1 MVVIADTTPVNYLVL
16 IRHQDLLPRLF
27 GWLLI
32 PPAVLRDLRAGATP
46 QAVWEWMPKSS

>member
-27 GWLLI
+27 GRLLI
-32 PPAVLRDLRAGATP
+32 PEAVLRELHAAATP
-46 QAVWEWMPKSS
+46 QVVREWTESS